1 MDDIAPAT
9 MNTDE
14 PTTTLSY
21 DDTVPYE
28 EQIAVDEPAGSS
40 LANRIGKGK
49 IYLLADAGAHAK
61 RKPTDDVVGDDNE
74 MMEDDLGLDPEL
86 RPNALLFTGPPITH
100 LPTQRIFA
108 YATHFE
114 AHPLGLEWVSDTTCV
129 LVFSNRSSARKAYGA
144 LQRSLDESPSVED
157 GSVTAKPIPVP
168 LWPAEKQLSR
178 TLERAL
184 GTKPAADQKE
194 NDERQTREEGLSAP
208 LRMRWARKDDVKK
221 KGARKESE
229 FYKKHGS
236 LAGKEV
242 VNGRDIPNVAG
253 GTGRKRQRED
263 EPEDEEAQRQRLDR
277 ELDAFLEDRSDAE
290 QQEPTEDDSRPAS
303 PPSKMRSDYITSD
316 GRSRAQKESR
326 DGHGRRRDGR
336 RGRGKGNELSGL
348 SLSERIS
355 AGPVADVSWGRDT
368 KRRRGDGGNSG
379 GGRRGRDA
387 RPQKTQQ
394 ELDDELDAFLKAP
407 STS

>member
-1 MDDIAPAT
+1 
-9 MNTDE
+9 
-14 PTTTLSY
+14 
-21 DDTVPYE
+21 
-28 EQIAVDEPAGSS
+28 
-40 LANRIGKGK
+40 
-49 IYLLADAGAHAK
+49 
-61 RKPTDDVVGDDNE
+61 
-74 MMEDDLGLDPEL
+74 MMEDDLGMGASLSAFHDAARKFIYQSCLLDPEL
-86 RPNALLFTGPPITH
+86 RSNALLFAGPPIAH

-129 LVFSNRSSARKAYGA
+129 LVFSNRSSARKAYSL
-144 LQRSLDESPSVED
+144 LQRSLDESPSIED

-178 TLERAL
+178 TLEQTL
-184 GTKPAADQKE
+184 GIKAPAE
-194 NDERQTREEGLSAP
+194 ESDERMKREAGLSAP

-229 FYKKHGS
+229 FYRKHGS

-242 VNGRDIPNVAG
+242 VNGRDIPNLPGSA
-253 GTGRKRQRED
+253 GRKRHRED
-263 EPEDEEAQRQRLDR
+263 EDDDAEAQRRKLDR

-290 QQEPTEDDSRPAS
+290 QQEQTDDSRPAS
-303 PPSKMRSDYITSD
+303 PPSKMRSDYIASN
-316 GRSRAQKESR
+316 GRSQLQKSSR

-355 AGPVADVSWGRDT
+355 GGPVADVSWGRES
-368 KRRRGDGGNSG
+368 KRRRGPEGGESG

-387 RPQKTQQ
+387 RPHKTQQ
-394 ELDDELDAFLKAP
+394 ELDDELDAFLNAP
-407 STS
+407 SAS